1 MAADFPP
8 LLTRA
13 QASELTGMNGKY
25 LDKLRL
31 KGVVRVYTLVSG
43 KQFRFYRDDLLK
55 HLGLNG
61 EKQENGKH

>member
-13 QASELTGMNGKY
+13 QASKLTGMSTKY
-25 LDKLRL
+25 LDRLRVE
-31 KGVVRVYTLVSG
+31 GVVRVYTMLGGSTH
-43 KQFRFYRDDLLK
+43 RFYRDDLLE

-61 EKQENGKH
+61 EKQQNGKH